1 MHNPDVV
8 SNPISRGEKMKV
20 SQEDAKLFFKLY
32 HPLIYYVIAKY
43 DLLDMKTPEE
53 IKRVSLE
60 ETKDLRDELYN
71 HPEVIQEFVEENPFN
86 FSREELDIVYEW
98 KHFVKGRFII
108 FRSLKKYTI
117 FLDLKEELPKA
128 YGVLAL
134 YHSFEEVVGSL
145 PVMADAILLP
155 FKGKIVYDGIVNRSF
170 LSFGSS
176 VRRNFNDAYQ
186 KAKFR
191 LGIIESLPF
200 SAEGK
205 KSDEEKLTFYLK
217 SERNRDQ
224 YWEEIWELI
233 DKNPPLI
240 TLYHQ
245 EMGKAYAR
253 TLAKDLRKMGVTKGW
268 FAVFEGLPLAS
279 GTTKGD
285 TEKVV
290 QNILPEEKWEFVYYF
305 QLKKGK
311 REKSKERKK

>member
-1 MHNPDVV
+1 MRICRHAEPYVV
-8 SNPISRGEKMKV
+8 SNLISRGEKIKV
-20 SQEDAKLFFKLY
+20 SQEDAKLFIKLY
-32 HPLIYYVIAKY
+32 QSLIYYVIVKY
-43 DLLDMKTPEE
+43 DLLDMENPEE

-71 HPEVIQEFVEENPFN
+71 HPEVIQEFIEENPFN
-86 FSREELDIVYEW
+86 FSPNELDIIREW
-98 KHFVKGRFII
+98 NHFVKGRFII

-117 FLDLKEELPKA
+117 FLDLKEESPKV

-134 YHSFEEVVGSL
+134 YHSFEEVVGPL

-155 FKGKIVYDGIVNRSF
+155 FKGKIVYDGIVNRSS
-170 LSFGSS
+170 LTFGSS
-176 VRRNFNDAYQ
+176 ARRNFNDAYQ

-191 LGIIESLPF
+191 FGIIESLPF
-200 SAEGK
+200 SAEGE

-233 DKNPPLI
+233 DENPALI
-240 TLYHQ
+240 TVYHQ

-253 TLAKDLRKMGVTKGW
+253 TLAKDLRKMGVRKGW
-268 FAVFEGLPLAS
+268 FAVFEGLTIAS
-279 GTTKGD
+279 GTTKDD

-290 QNILPEEKWEFVYYF
+290 KSILPEKKWKFVYYF
-305 QLKKGK
+305 QLKLK
-311 REKSKERKK
+311 R

>member
-1 MHNPDVV
+1 
-8 SNPISRGEKMKV
+8 MKV
-20 SQEDAKLFFKLY
+20 SQEDAELFYSLY
-32 HPLIYYVIAKY
+32 HPLLYYVNTKY
-43 DLLDMKTPEE
+43 DLTYIEIPEE
-53 IKRVSLE
+53 IRETCPE
-60 ETKDLRDELYN
+60 EIRDLGDELCN

-86 FSREELDIVYEW
+86 FSPNELDIVKGW
-98 KHFVKGRFII
+98 KHFVRGRFII
-108 FRSLKKYTI
+108 LRSLKKYTI
-117 FLDLKEELPKA
+117 FLEVKKEPPKA

-134 YHSFEEVVGSL
+134 YSPFEEVVGPL
-145 PVMADAILLP
+145 PVMVETILLP
-155 FKGKIVYDGIVNRSF
+155 FKGKIVYDGIMNRSS
-170 LSFGSS
+170 LSFSSS
-176 VRRNFNDAYQ
+176 VRSNFNDTYQ

-191 LGIIESLPF
+191 FGIIESLPF
-200 SAEGK
+200 SAEGE

-240 TLYHQ
+240 TVYHQ

-253 TLAKDLRKMGVTKGW
+253 TLAKDLRKMGITKGW
-268 FAVFEGLPLAS
+268 FAVFEGLPFAS
-279 GTTKGD
+279 GTTKDD

-290 QNILPEEKWEFVYYF
+290 KCILPEEKWEFVYYF